1 MLAPSLEIKEIKS
14 RIMKTKNLL
23 FLLICLG
30 MSFLLDA
37 QFTPG
42 IKGGVN
48 FANLNGYNGD
58 SRVSLH
64 AGLFL
69 HHTLNNRWCFQPEI
83 LYSGEGQHY
92 FNSDGEERILALDYV
107 QIPLMLQ
114 YYPSRQ
120 LYFEAGPQ
128 IGILASARDFPVQ
141 NGIKLNVK
149 NDFTPTQFGIN
160 VGVGVQAN
168 PTLGFYG
175 RYTIGITDVGR
186 YDNIIDQSRVGQLGM
201 SIRLK

>member
-1 MLAPSLEIKEIKS
+1 
-14 RIMKTKNLL
+14 MKTKSLM
-23 FLLICLG
+23 FLLILLG
-30 MSFLLDA
+30 FSFFLNA
-37 QFTPG
+37 QFSPG

-58 SRVSLH
+58 SRISLH

-69 HHTLNNRWCFQPEI
+69 HHSINNRWCFQPEL

-92 FNSDGEERILALDYV
+92 FNSDGEERILASDYV
-107 QIPLMLQ
+107 QVPLMVQ
-114 YYPSRQ
+114 YYASRQ

-128 IGILASARDFPVQ
+128 VGLLVSARDYPVG

-149 NDFTPTQFGIN
+149 NDFRPAQFGIN
-160 VGVGVQAN
+160 VGAGVQVN

-175 RYTIGITDVGR
+175 RYTFGVTDVGR
-186 YDNIIDQSRVGQLGM
+186 YDYIIDQSRVGQLGL